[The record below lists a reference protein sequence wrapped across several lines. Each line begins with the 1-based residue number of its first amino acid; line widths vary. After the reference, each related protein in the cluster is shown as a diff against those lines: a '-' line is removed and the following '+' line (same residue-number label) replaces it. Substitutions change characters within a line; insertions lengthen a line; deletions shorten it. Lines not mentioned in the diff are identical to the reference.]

1 MADHVSARRIPNKQI
16 LVDEVAVWGT
26 TAMPT
31 TPRPIGN
38 SPPKMLAPN
47 LSTYTLQSD

>member
-1 MADHVSARRIPNKQI
+1 MADHVSVRRIPNKQI
-16 LVDEVAVWGT
+16 LVDEVAAWGT

-31 TPRPIGN
+31 TPRPTGN